1 VWIKVFF
8 DGFNVDLIIFKG
20 EDRSF
25 SVRKNLAIGFRNED
39 CIIERIIF

>member
-1 VWIKVFF
+1 VWIKVFLH
-8 DGFNVDLIIFKG
+8 GFNIDLIIFKG

-39 CIIERIIF
+39 GILERIIV